1 MEEIVA
7 MALEPD
13 WQLCSGDCGACDL
26 VHPAS
31 GLRMQVKQSAARQSW
46 HGPDA
51 AATRGQFSIAHK
63 TGRYEDDG
71 SWIEQRSRNA
81 DLFVFA
87 WHPRTDP
94 ATDHREP
101 DQWRFFVVPE
111 TALPP
116 TQSLSL
122 AKLRT
127 LAPESDFASLSAVI
141 GDLASKL
148 P

>member
-1 MEEIVA
+1 
-7 MALEPD
+7 
-13 WQLCSGDCGACDL
+13 
-26 VHPAS
+26 
-31 GLRMQVKQSAARQSW
+31 MQVKQSAARQSW
-46 HGPDA
+46 HGTDA
-51 AATRGQFSIAHK
+51 APTRGHFSIAHK

-71 SWIEQRSRNA
+71 RWTEQRSRNA

-101 DQWRFFVVPE
+101 EQWRFFVVPE

-122 AKLRT
+122 ATLRT
-127 LAPESDFASLSAVI
+127 LGPDVSHAQLRDAVAT
-141 GDLASKL
+141 GAATLAS
-148 P
+148 PRA

>member
-1 MEEIVA
+1 MLGRLGRLRPRPSRLGPADAGQAI
-7 MALEPD
+7 
-13 WQLCSGDCGACDL
+13 GGAAEL
-26 VHPAS
+26 AWSRRRP
-31 GLRMQVKQSAARQSW
+31 
-46 HGPDA
+46 
-51 AATRGQFSIAHK
+51 TRGHFSIAHK

-71 SWIEQRSRNA
+71 SWTEQRSRNA
-81 DLFVFA
+81 DLLVFA

-122 AKLRT
+122 ATLRT
-127 LAPESDFASLSAVI
+127 LGPDVSHAQLREAVATAAAT
-141 GDLASKL
+141 LAS
-148 P
+148 PRT

>member
-1 MEEIVA
+1 
-7 MALEPD
+7 
-13 WQLCSGDCGACDL
+13 
-26 VHPAS
+26 
-31 GLRMQVKQSAARQSW
+31 MQVKQSAARQSW

-51 AATRGQFSIAHK
+51 APTRGHFSIAHK

-71 SWIEQRSRNA
+71 RWTEQRSRNA

-101 DQWRFFVVPE
+101 EQWRFFVVPE

-122 AKLRT
+122 AKLRK
-127 LAPESDFASLSAVI
+127 LATYVSFADLKRAVIEQIAISRLSA
-141 GDLASKL
+141 LR
-148 P
+148 